1 MKKIVSMF
9 LFMLFMCT
17 AFSQNVTPWIKKF
30 PGNVKWYTVS
40 DLGVLIVCTG
50 DALYGLTPETGD
62 EAWKIDNLDDVKEE
76 NYDPIEGTPYA
87 SIVKSKFM
95 GGKQHTLI
103 DLSNGKIIV
112 NTKELGFADVTKRL
126 EAMSNGTIMFYG
138 LNKSNGKPM
147 LANYSL
153 IDGKEVWS
161 QNKLFEKNS
170 EEIVSRAFVAT
181 DGIYLAT
188 TKNIYKLNPA
198 TGEILWSAD
207 KKTEKPVAATVEKKK
222 SFFGGGGNQRVDINA
237 NATSTSSDFFQRD
250 NKSIIYFW
258 NQDELIA
265 YNTADGKEVFKPVE
279 LQSPVGYILYDTH
292 GMLVTTTEKTQS
304 DVTKQN
310 GSGGGLLGK
319 IKRNKAGGK
328 NRASIL
334 CIDPVTGNNKWGDE
348 IDLQGDVTAYKLSGN
363 KLILATERD
372 KGDNYISIID
382 LEAGK
387 SITKKPLSVKGDVM
401 DLHIVPQGLYYR
413 TTDEINILDLESG
426 DKTWKKGFKVK
437 SCVGENAND
446 KEGYVYA
453 KGTIYKVN
461 FEQGELT
468 EWVKGIDLQGGEEP
482 SSLQVRDNGVVL
494 ISEQNMNLYG
504 FDGSLK
510 WHSYQSPI
518 GRTGFGKALSGLG
531 GLASLAIGAA
541 AAAQS
546 AQLSYTKGY
555 YGSTDP
561 QLDRDIKNSQNL
573 AAAGIGGAISSFKS
587 ISKRF
592 KASKQADDYVSVMTK
607 LGGNNQANS
616 AGIVIIEKA
625 NGKTTAQMLI
635 GDKSPDYKI
644 DEIGRIIFQK
654 SDNSEISG
662 FKF

>member
-1 MKKIVSMF
+1 MGINIPCAGYCIQLMQKQSLHKIKKMKKIVSML
-9 LFMLFMCT
+9 LFMLFICT

-103 DLSNGKIIV
+103 DLSNGKVIV

-319 IKRNKAGGK
+319 NKK
-328 NRASIL
+328 KQSRWQ
-334 CIDPVTGNNKWGDE
+334 K
-348 IDLQGDVTAYKLSGN
+348 QG
-363 KLILATERD
+363 
-372 KGDNYISIID
+372 
-382 LEAGK
+382 
-387 SITKKPLSVKGDVM
+387 
-401 DLHIVPQGLYYR
+401 
-413 TTDEINILDLESG
+413 
-426 DKTWKKGFKVK
+426 F
-437 SCVGENAND
+437 
-446 KEGYVYA
+446 
-453 KGTIYKVN
+453 N
-461 FEQGELT
+461 F
-468 EWVKGIDLQGGEEP
+468 
-482 SSLQVRDNGVVL
+482 
-494 ISEQNMNLYG
+494 MY
-504 FDGSLK
+504 
-510 WHSYQSPI
+510 
-518 GRTGFGKALSGLG
+518 
-531 GLASLAIGAA
+531 
-541 AAAQS
+541 
-546 AQLSYTKGY
+546 
-555 YGSTDP
+555 
-561 QLDRDIKNSQNL
+561 
-573 AAAGIGGAISSFKS
+573 
-587 ISKRF
+587 
-592 KASKQADDYVSVMTK
+592 
-607 LGGNNQANS
+607 
-616 AGIVIIEKA
+616 
-625 NGKTTAQMLI
+625 
-635 GDKSPDYKI
+635 
-644 DEIGRIIFQK
+644 
-654 SDNSEISG
+654 
-662 FKF
+662 